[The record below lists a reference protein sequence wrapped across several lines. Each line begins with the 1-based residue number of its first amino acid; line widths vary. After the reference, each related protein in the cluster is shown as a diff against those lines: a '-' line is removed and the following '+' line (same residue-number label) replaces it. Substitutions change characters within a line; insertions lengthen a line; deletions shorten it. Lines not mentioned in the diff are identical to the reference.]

1 MGLMAAALR
10 NFPSTRMHVVGVTG
24 TNGKTTTAH
33 VLAEILRA
41 HGWKTEV
48 IGTLTGAR
56 TTPESTDL
64 QRMLSECES
73 NGVQAVVMEVT
84 SHALELHR
92 VVGTTFEVSVFTNL
106 SQDHLDFHHTM
117 EKYFAAKAK
126 LFTDVY
132 STCGVVNRDDVHG
145 QLLLDTM
152 TIASMSF
159 GMSDINQVK
168 MNARSIEYEFDG
180 VLLRVQLGGQFNVMN
195 SLAAVSAARALGV
208 SLAEIAEGLGRAT
221 AVPGRFESIDAG
233 QSFDVVVDYAH
244 TPDALQK
251 VLETLRP
258 IASIRGGQIYCVFG
272 CGGDRDREKRPLMGH
287 IARNGAEHVFIT
299 SDNPRSE
306 DPLLI
311 MQMIVAG
318 IQHKT
323 NSKDSDS
330 PVELIADRAA
340 AIMSAVRQAK
350 PQDIVLVAGKGHETT
365 QEIKGKRF
373 DFSDQAHLRLVSG
386 GAA

>member
-1 MGLMAAALR
+1 MDLVKQIGKIIWLYALQPTAFNHLEGLKDRFKSVYLQEYCFTENAYQCKIVIDGSVYPCSIPVLGEFNLANALAVIATLMTQGMSASEALR
-10 NFPSTRMHVVGVTG
+10 RIEHVSPVKGRMEIIKGV
-24 TNGKTTTAH
+24 
-33 VLAEILRA
+33 
-41 HGWKTEV
+41 
-48 IGTLTGAR
+48 
-56 TTPESTDL
+56 
-64 QRMLSECES
+64 
-73 NGVQAVVMEVT
+73 
-84 SHALELHR
+84 
-92 VVGTTFEVSVFTNL
+92 
-106 SQDHLDFHHTM
+106 
-117 EKYFAAKAK
+117 KA
-126 LFTDVY
+126 
-132 STCGVVNRDDVHG
+132 
-145 QLLLDTM
+145 
-152 TIASMSF
+152 
-159 GMSDINQVK
+159 
-168 MNARSIEYEFDG
+168 
-180 VLLRVQLGGQFNVMN
+180 
-195 SLAAVSAARALGV
+195 
-208 SLAEIAEGLGRAT
+208 
-221 AVPGRFESIDAG
+221 DAPMM
-233 QSFDVVVDYAH
+233 VVDYAH

-272 CGGDRDREKRPLMGH
+272 CGGDRDQEKRPLMGH

-330 PVELIADRAA
+330 PVELIAERAA

-365 QEIKGKRF
+365 QEFNGKRF
-373 DFSDQAHLRLVSG
+373 DFSDQVHLRLVSG

>member
-1 MGLMAAALR
+1 MTQGMSASEALR
-10 NFPSTRMHVVGVTG
+10 RIEHVSPVKGRMEIIKGV
-24 TNGKTTTAH
+24 
-33 VLAEILRA
+33 
-41 HGWKTEV
+41 
-48 IGTLTGAR
+48 
-56 TTPESTDL
+56 
-64 QRMLSECES
+64 
-73 NGVQAVVMEVT
+73 
-84 SHALELHR
+84 
-92 VVGTTFEVSVFTNL
+92 
-106 SQDHLDFHHTM
+106 
-117 EKYFAAKAK
+117 KA
-126 LFTDVY
+126 
-132 STCGVVNRDDVHG
+132 
-145 QLLLDTM
+145 
-152 TIASMSF
+152 
-159 GMSDINQVK
+159 
-168 MNARSIEYEFDG
+168 
-180 VLLRVQLGGQFNVMN
+180 
-195 SLAAVSAARALGV
+195 
-208 SLAEIAEGLGRAT
+208 
-221 AVPGRFESIDAG
+221 DAPMM
-233 QSFDVVVDYAH
+233 VVDYAH

-251 VLETLRP
+251 ILETLRP